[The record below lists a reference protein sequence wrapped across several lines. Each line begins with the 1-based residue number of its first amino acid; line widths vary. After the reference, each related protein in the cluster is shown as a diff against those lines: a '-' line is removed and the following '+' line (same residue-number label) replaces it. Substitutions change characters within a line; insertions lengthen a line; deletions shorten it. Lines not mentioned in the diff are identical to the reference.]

1 MGRILELHPGYTFAH
16 AGEIRCSGRACSR
29 YMNVKVTGNT
39 PATAD
44 RVFAAHQAE
53 FPALEFD
60 CRACEPRRMD
70 RADLEEAVRLA
81 ADTERMAAAD
91 YRREIADLDA
101 TGADHLTAKG
111 RLWVVA
117 YDDLKAAQDA
127 YEYDVGPDK

>member
-1 MGRILELHPGYTFAH
+1 
-16 AGEIRCSGRACSR
+16 
-29 YMNVKVTGNT
+29 
-39 PATAD
+39 
-44 RVFAAHQAE
+44 
-53 FPALEFD
+53 
-60 CRACEPRRMD
+60 MD

-101 TGADHLTAKG
+101 TGADHLTPKG